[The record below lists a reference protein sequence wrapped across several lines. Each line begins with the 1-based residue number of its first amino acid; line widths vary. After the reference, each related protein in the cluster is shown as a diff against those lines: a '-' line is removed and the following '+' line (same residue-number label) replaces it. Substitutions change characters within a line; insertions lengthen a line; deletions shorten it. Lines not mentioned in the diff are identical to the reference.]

1 MPVDD
6 RQTAQKL
13 FFIGFQVIS
22 VFVSCCHPPKMLIPI
37 FDNLSKKHCLTEQV
51 FIRILACSMLAI
63 GPICEILVSVRAEF
77 YALSCDISKTIV
89 LSKMA
94 EFETIYF

>member
-1 MPVDD
+1 
-6 RQTAQKL
+6 
-13 FFIGFQVIS
+13 
-22 VFVSCCHPPKMLIPI
+22 
-37 FDNLSKKHCLTEQV
+37 
-51 FIRILACSMLAI
+51 MLAI
-63 GPICEILVSVRAEF
+63 GPICEILVSDRAEF